1 MSCDSYP
8 IHLLNRPQCGRCTSC
23 ILRRQALY
31 CGGLSEYDTSD
42 EYQYD
47 VLDGRQDMDADH
59 LFEFEVMRGQVLK
72 LRRCLSADEPWVA
85 LATQYPELLRTGD
98 ELEATGRLQRG
109 EAASRFVRLYQVY
122 VDEWDSFSARIAA
135 GNQGGSREAA

>member
-1 MSCDSYP
+1 M
-8 IHLLNRPQCGRCTSC
+8 HLLNRPQCGRCTSC

-31 CGGLSEYDTSD
+31 CSGLSEYDASD

-47 VLDGRQDMDADH
+47 VLDGRHDMDADH
-59 LFEFEVMRGQVLK
+59 LFELEVMRGQVLT
-72 LRRCLSADEPWVA
+72 LLSCLSADDPWIA

-98 ELEATGRLQRG
+98 ELEATGRLQMG
-109 EAASRFVRLYQVY
+109 EAASGFVRLYQAY

-135 GNQGGSREAA
+135 SNLGGSHEAA